1 MSERERDDSLSGPA
15 DLPLSQRLSPEGQAR
30 ERAMLG
36 QLLGQVDRT
45 RRRRH
50 AIQAGAGA
58 AALVILAVTALVS
71 IPIAPSPAPIT
82 PVATDQ
88 PSRSTPEHPG
98 LTGAASASPA
108 SSFAI
113 LSNDPTILA
122 RLTIRPAPPTFVR
135 NLTDDQLLGEFQEA
149 GFSVALVRI
158 AGRLELWAN

>member
-1 MSERERDDSLSGPA
+1 MSDREHDDSLSGPA

-36 QLLGQVDRT
+36 QLLDHVDRT

-50 AIQAGAGA
+50 VTQAGAGA

-71 IPIAPSPAPIT
+71 IPIAPSPVPPTALRQGAP
-82 PVATDQ
+82 ATE
-88 PSRSTPEHPG
+88 EHPAQPR
-98 LTGAASASPA
+98 LAPALPA

-122 RLTIRPAPPTFVR
+122 RLTIRPAPPTLVR